1 MPCAV
6 ALHVALGVA
15 MTGVA
20 HLPPVADIPNTAL
33 REMRSLQELDHE
45 NVIHLVEVFP
55 QSSSLVLVFECMHC
69 DLAEVR
75 TRGGKR

>member
-1 MPCAV
+1 VRTRVC
-6 ALHVALGVA
+6 LCI
-15 MTGVA
+15 T
-20 HLPPVADIPNTAL
+20 DIPNTAL

-55 QSSSLVLVFECMHC
+55 QASGLVLVFECMHC

-75 TRGGKR
+75 HA